1 PLRALPR
8 NSEKHGRQ
16 TAAARVIHRSEG
28 PYSLRHPGSTF
39 SAPIP
44 APYLGGMIM
53 ELSGRGA
60 MVRALAADL
69 ATAGEAA
76 LGPLPEWDLGDLYP
90 GRDTPQ
96 LSRDLPALAPEA
108 TPFRPRPRPPP
119 PSLAKTTNASPP
131 RHESHLANL
140 SGGALGAAIAEYE
153 KLQEIAGRII
163 SYAELT
169 RAGN

>member
-69 ATAGEAA
+69 AATGDAA

-90 GRDTPQ
+90 GRDSPE
-96 LSRDLPALAPEA
+96 LARDLAALAA
-108 TPFRPRPRPPP
+108 DAKAFRTRY
-119 PSLAKTTNASPP
+119 
-131 RHESHLANL
+131 EGHLADV
-140 SGGALGAAIAEYE
+140 SGGELGAAIAEYE
-153 KLQEIAGRII
+153 KLQEIAGRI
-163 SYAELT
+163 S
-169 RAGN
+169 